1 MLPHPSDLS
10 LERLLKGEARPPEER
25 EHVHRCDACWSR
37 WQALHADEGWSQP
50 TRVSPSAPPLPP
62 PARLPWMV
70 AAGSTAFALA
80 ALALLFLRAPSA
92 GLQSEI
98 VHLEGQVDTLQAEVR
113 EAREELVET
122 RRGSA
127 GATSSEGGAV
137 RPGAETRVVAGST
150 PAERARV
157 ERLVEERLEA
167 REAEEREAK
176 TEAKTEALDAAK
188 DEALPRG
195 SDAIG
200 VAVDRLVEVDGLA
213 EEAAGTVQDLLE
225 AEMDETWRIKEA
237 VAAGELSEKEGWGD
251 WASLRA
257 ETDEAL
263 LELLEP
269 EEVKALREE
278 LDGGGK

>member
-1 MLPHPSDLS
+1 
-10 LERLLKGEARPPEER
+10 
-25 EHVHRCDACWSR
+25 
-37 WQALHADEGWSQP
+37 
-50 TRVSPSAPPLPP
+50 
-62 PARLPWMV
+62 MV

-150 PAERARV
+150 PAERARG

-167 REAEEREAK
+167 READER
-176 TEAKTEALDAAK
+176 EAKTEALDAAK

>member
-25 EHVHRCDACWSR
+25 EHLHRCDVCWSR
-37 WQALHADEGWSQP
+37 WQALHADEGWLQP
-50 TRVSPSAPPLPP
+50 TRLSRPAPSPP

-80 ALALLFLRAPSA
+80 ALALLALRPSPDA
-92 GLQSEI
+92 MQAEI
-98 VHLEGQVDTLQAEVR
+98 LELEGQVDTLQAEVR
-113 EAREELVET
+113 DSKSELEETL
-122 RRGSA
+122 RRLPPPTSA
-127 GATSSEGGAV
+127 EEGAA
-137 RPGAETRVVAGST
+137 RPGAEARVVEGST

-167 REAEEREAK
+167 READQREAK
-176 TEAKTEALDAAK
+176 TKSLDAAK
-188 DEALPRG
+188 DDALPRG

-200 VAVDRLVEVDGLA
+200 LAVDRLVELDGLA
-213 EEAAGTVQDLLE
+213 EGAAATVQDLLE
-225 AEMDETWRIKEA
+225 DEMDETWRIKEA
-237 VAAGELSEKEGWGD
+237 VAAGELSEKEGWAD
-251 WASLRA
+251 WTSLRG